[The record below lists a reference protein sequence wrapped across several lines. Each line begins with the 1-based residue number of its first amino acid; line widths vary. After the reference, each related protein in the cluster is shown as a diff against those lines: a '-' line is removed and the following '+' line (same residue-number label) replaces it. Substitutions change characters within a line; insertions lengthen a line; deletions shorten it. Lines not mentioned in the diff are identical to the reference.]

1 MKVIQMLPCFTYG
14 DAIGNDTL
22 ALDALLKKLGYK
34 TIIFAEA
41 IGNRIPRNIVRNMDQ
56 WRVPDPDDVIIYHM
70 AVGWDHIDK
79 ITSAPCRKIAIYHNI
94 TPAHFYREY
103 NAIAFDAC
111 TKGLDQVKSLNHAF
125 DYCLADSE
133 FNKQDLISYGY
144 TCPIDVLPILIPYED
159 YAQKPNE
166 RVVEKYKG
174 KGTNILFVG
183 RVVPNKRH
191 EDIIAAF
198 YLYQKYYNK
207 KARLFLVGSFDDN
220 DRYCRRLKAYIERL
234 GLDNVIIPG
243 HIKFDEILGY
253 FASADAFLCLS
264 EHEGFCVPLV
274 EAMLFKVPI
283 VAYDSCAV
291 GETMK
296 NGGLLL
302 KDKDLLETA
311 GALDRVIT
319 DKGLREQIIGNQRER
334 LEDFRT
340 DRIGR
345 MFEQYLKAF
354 LEK

>member
-1 MKVIQMLPCFTYG
+1 MKISDVKEL
-14 DAIGNDTL
+14 
-22 ALDALLKKLGYK
+22 LDAEVLCGEENLGHDVFSACGCDMMSDVLAAGAGAV
-34 TIIFAEA
+34 IILNSVGGSFFQKE
-41 IGNRIPRNIVRNMDQ
+41 ISIKFPYGGVRNSFF
-56 WRVPDPDDVIIYHM
+56 DVLK
-70 AVGWDHIDK
+70 ALFPKV
-79 ITSAPCRKIAIYHNI
+79 APSS
-94 TPAHFYREY
+94 TEY
-103 NAIAFDAC
+103 
-111 TKGLDQVKSLNHAF
+111 
-125 DYCLADSE
+125 
-133 FNKQDLISYGY
+133 YGY
-144 TCPIDVLPILIPYED
+144 GIDIFCGILAVFLIILYVANPNISVLEV
-159 YAQKPNE
+159 AQNT
-166 RVVEKYKG
+166 EKYKG

-191 EDIIAAF
+191 EDVIAAF
-198 YLYQKYYNK
+198 YLYQRYYNK
-207 KARLFLVGSFDDN
+207 NARLFLVGSFDDN